1 LTEDQATTAWEAGW
15 EVLFP
20 ASNLEELLLALVVRD
35 LLHGASFDVEG
46 EGEQGDMALD
56 YLAGDELD
64 GGNYRLLVMVE
75 AAGAKN
81 AEVVQEITEQ
91 LLDQLVEE
99 AESLIRQREQLDTAP
114 IGDLDFGAV
123 AEEEERWDLV
133 IPDWLAPD
141 EAEVPYGFRP
151 VRREGGEPWPSD
163 SDLDRHG
170 RVVVVPFGEELHLI
184 AIPAPTEDLS
194 ADNLDSGLPVVP

>member
-1 LTEDQATTAWEAGW
+1 MTEDQKTTAWEAGW

-20 ASNLEELLLALVVRD
+20 AANLDELLLALVVRD

-46 EGEQGDMALD
+46 EGEHGDMALD

-64 GGNYRLLVMVE
+64 GETYRLLVIVE

-99 AESLIRQREQLDTAP
+99 AESLIAQRERLDTAP
-114 IGDLDFGAV
+114 ASDFDFGTV
-123 AEEEERWDLV
+123 PEEEERWDLV

-141 EAEVPYGFRP
+141 GAEVPYGFRP
-151 VRREGGEPWPSD
+151 VRRESGEPWPSD

-170 RVVVVPFGEELHLI
+170 RVVVVPFGEEFHLI
-184 AIPAPTEDLS
+184 AIPAPTSDLEVDPS
-194 ADNLDSGLPVVP
+194 DGDLQVL